1 MDHCIKKLEDKVED
15 VNHKKTEI
23 MNTRLSNQ
31 RIFAVSAQRAIGAG
45 QPVYII
51 AEIGINHNGSL
62 DIARKLI
69 DEAVAAGC
77 DAVKFQKRT
86 PELCTP
92 KDQWHLERDTPWGR
106 MTYINYRKI
115 IELGYDEYAAIDA
128 YCKEKGIDWFV
139 SCWDEES
146 VDFMEQFNPGV
157 YKFAS
162 ASLTDHGLIEK
173 VKKTGKPYILS
184 TGMSTIT
191 EIRAAVETFG
201 TDNLMIA
208 HSTSAYPC
216 PPQELNLRMIETLA
230 ELYPGVPIGYS
241 GHETGLATTVAAVA
255 MGACFVE
262 RHFTLDRAMWGSDH
276 AASVEP
282 QGMHKLV
289 RDIRDVELAM
299 GDGIK
304 KVYDSELGAMKRLRR
319 VHYATATI

>member
-1 MDHCIKKLEDKVED
+1 
-15 VNHKKTEI
+15 
-23 MNTRLSNQ
+23 MN
-31 RIFAVSAQRAIGAG
+31 IFQVSSKRSIGAG

-62 DIARKLI
+62 DIAKKLI

-106 MTYINYRKI
+106 MTYINYRHM
-115 IELGYDEYAAIDA
+115 IELGFDEYEAIDI
-128 YCKEKGIDWFV
+128 YCKERGIDWFV
-139 SCWDEES
+139 SCWDEVAVE
-146 VDFMEQFNPGV
+146 FMEQFDPGV

-162 ASLTDHGLIEK
+162 ASLTDHELIAR
-173 VKKTGKPYILS
+173 VKDTGRPYILS
-184 TGMSTIT
+184 TGMSTMT
-191 EIRAAVETFG
+191 EIRDAIDRFG
-201 TDNLMIA
+201 TDNLMVA

-216 PPQELNLRMIETLA
+216 PPQELNLRMIETLMDM
-230 ELYPGVPIGYS
+230 YPDTPIGYS

-255 MGACFVE
+255 IGACFVE

-282 QGMHKLV
+282 QGMQKLV
-289 RDIRDVELAM
+289 RDIRDVELAL

-304 KVYDSELGAMKRLRR
+304 RVYDSELGAMKRLRR
-319 VHYATATI
+319 KPSTVILS